1 MEIPRPKA
9 WAYSK
14 SSTGY
19 PASAF
24 LDLFLASVY
33 YTCNST
39 SLLLQVFTTTLQ
51 QSQGGGGRSWGQV
64 VKVRNLGSNPNFYTK
79 FMTWGKRLKFPSLSF
94 PLVHEHPPGSLGC
107 VSTRWLTWHRT
118 HSNGCSIHFNFLFS
132 TWPRG
137 RSEVGRKGTEIHL
150 RMTIVHNSIF

>member
-1 MEIPRPKA
+1 MEIPRPKV

-19 PASAF
+19 PTLVF

-51 QSQGGGGRSWGQV
+51 QSRGGGAGDGDRYLKSEIWAQILTSTLIS
-64 VKVRNLGSNPNFYTK
+64 RLGGNVLNSQASA
-79 FMTWGKRLKFPSLSF
+79 SLWYN
-94 PLVHEHPPGSLGC
+94 EHPPGSLNC
-107 VSTRWLTWHRT
+107 VSTKWLAWHRT
-118 HSNGCSIHFNFLFS
+118 HSNGCSIRFNFLFS

-150 RMTIVHNSIF
+150 RMARVHNSIF